1 METRTAAKLAMYFQL
16 SALGKRMKE
25 IDGEHLAE
33 GLDDLSLGGTVVLD
47 EGEDERHGGVTQ
59 DGEAH
64 DHGNDLGV
72 LHGVGDGDVSLAG
85 GDEGDETVE
94 GTDEGGEAEDLLG
107 GGGVLA
113 AEEVLLLEVGA
124 EMASTQSG
132 TGGEGDADGGEGG
145 GGRNVTEG
153 EEHDARDEDGG
164 GEPLLPV
171 VLLADDEDGESHPRM
186 IFADLNTM

>member
-1 METRTAAKLAMYFQL
+1 MYFQL

-25 IDGEHLAE
+25 ITMESTLRRDH
-33 GLDDLSLGGTVVLD
+33 DLSLGGTVVLD

-64 DHGNDLGV
+64 DHGNNLGV
-72 LHGVGDGDVSLAG
+72 LHGVGDGDASLAG

-94 GTDEGGEAEDLLG
+94 GTDEEAKQRTSWVVEGFSQRKKFFSSKLAQI
-107 GGGVLA
+107 GVQRR
-113 AEEVLLLEVGA
+113 GHRR
-124 EMASTQSG
+124 Q
-132 TGGEGDADGGEGG
+132 EGDADGGEG

-153 EEHDARDEDGG
+153 EEHDTRDEDGG

-171 VLLADDEDGESHPRM
+171 VLLADDEDGESHHWN
-186 IFADLNTM
+186 DLRGLEHMRGRS